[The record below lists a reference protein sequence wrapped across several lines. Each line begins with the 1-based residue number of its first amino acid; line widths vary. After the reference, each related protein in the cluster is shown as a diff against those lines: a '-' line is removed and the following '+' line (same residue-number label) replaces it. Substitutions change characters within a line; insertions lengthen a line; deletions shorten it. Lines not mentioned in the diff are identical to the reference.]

1 MLYLSDVSR
10 LYQMALVLEFVS
22 VAAANAA
29 TTPEDQD
36 FVPGVYIEHKG
47 ALSVAVLK
55 YENKK
60 VE

>member
-1 MLYLSDVSR
+1 M
-10 LYQMALVLEFVS
+10 YQMALVLEFVS